1 MTAYRHYPLVGAALF
16 LLGLLATGNATAG
29 IHTWD
34 IVEVFSNAD
43 GTVQYIELE
52 DLGAGGNEVNIGNAT
67 LSSASQSY
75 AFGNGPVAP
84 PTNGKFYLIATPDF
98 VGLAGAPTPD
108 VILPADKVPFFDPAG
123 DTLSVGVDSFTFGP
137 VPTDG
142 IDALTRA
149 GGTTTNTPTNY
160 AGITG
165 TIDASPEPPPSVPL
179 FSGPAVSLT
188 LVSLTLAALA
198 LLRRASGPAS

>member
-1 MTAYRHYPLVGAALF
+1 MTASRHHHLLRAVLF
-16 LLGLLATGNATAG
+16 LVGLLASGNATAG

-52 DLGAGGNEVNIGNAT
+52 DLGSGGNEVNIGNAT
-67 LSSASQSY
+67 LSSTAESY
-75 AFGNGPVAP
+75 AFGNGPVTP

-98 VGLAGAPTPD
+98 VALPGAPTPD

-142 IDALTRA
+142 LDALTRA
-149 GGTTTNTPTNY
+149 GSTVINTPTNY
-160 AGITG
+160 AGVTG
-165 TIDASPEPPPSVPL
+165 TIDASPEPPPAVPL
-179 FSGPAVSLT
+179 FSGPAMSLT
-188 LVSLTLAALA
+188 LMSLMLVALV
-198 LLRRASGPAS
+198 LIRKTSASVQ